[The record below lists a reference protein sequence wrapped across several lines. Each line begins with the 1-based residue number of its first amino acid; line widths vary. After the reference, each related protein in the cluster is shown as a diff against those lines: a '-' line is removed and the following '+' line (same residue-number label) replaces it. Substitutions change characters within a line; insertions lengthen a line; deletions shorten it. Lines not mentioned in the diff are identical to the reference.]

1 MGWVTTLIDLIHH
14 QLRLQD
20 LIFHPILTWEDKRL
34 QINMI
39 LHPLVQILLIA
50 LDIRSNFL
58 LRSVPYFHVDV
69 EFAVGVALYAS
80 VEDLA
85 LWSVHWDCLGLCIRT
100 DNFRII
106 ILRVWLVPRI
116 ACVDGGSRCFCLVGE
131 DQFSR

>member
-50 LDIRSNFL
+50 LDNRSF
-58 LRSVPYFHVDV
+58 
-69 EFAVGVALYAS
+69 
-80 VEDLA
+80 
-85 LWSVHWDCLGLCIRT
+85 
-100 DNFRII
+100 
-106 ILRVWLVPRI
+106 IL
-116 ACVDGGSRCFCLVGE
+116 
-131 DQFSR
+131 